1 MPEREHVNAMENRV
15 TEYLKQK
22 GFDLPVYFTGKD
34 TATVAKA
41 AEVLE
46 VEEGR
51 IAKSLAFRLK
61 DGSCMVLVVEG
72 AARIDNRKFKDTFHC
87 KASMRSHEETLQVTG
102 YPVGGVCP
110 FALPDGVKVFLDQSL
125 RVYDVVY
132 PAAGT
137 QDSAVKVD
145 VARFAEYT
153 GGEWVDVCKL
163 PDPQA

>member
-1 MPEREHVNAMENRV
+1 MENRA
-15 TEYLKQK
+15 TAYLQEK
-22 GFDLPVYFTGKD
+22 GFCLEVRFTGED

-41 AEVLE
+41 AAVLG
-46 VEEGR
+46 VEEAR

-72 AARIDNRKFKDTFHC
+72 TARIDNRKFKDTFHC
-87 KASMRSHEETLQVTG
+87 KASMLSHEDTFAVTG
-102 YPVGGVCP
+102 FPVGGVCP
-110 FALPDGVKVFLDQSL
+110 FGLPEGVRVCLDASL
-125 RVYDVVY
+125 KKFDIVY

-137 QDSAVKVD
+137 PDSAVTVD

-163 PDPQA
+163 PEAAQ